1 MGGDQCQNSTPQFW
15 MFETHF
21 DVHFSFGCP
30 FILMYNMHSDVY
42 AVYIWSHSDVH
53 STFGCMSV
61 ILMYTLHLDV
71 WKSF

>member
-30 FILMYNMHSDVY
+30 FILMYNMHF
-42 AVYIWSHSDVH
+42 DVH
-53 STFGCMSV
+53 FTFGCVEV